1 MTGMRVEWWFFWSK
15 ANVLDFYQTYSV
27 LIYVISNTSCHS
39 MLIYVISNTSC
50 PSIILG
56 SFLCQHIILVSFHHS
71 EVIPMPFTHSVVIQT
86 FQTHSDVIPSFWCYS
101 IHFESFHCHS
111 NHCTVILSFPHH
123 LASFQHHS
131 VSPPCSCP
139 NLRTFFLQPAVR
151 LG

>member
-50 PSIILG
+50 PSIISG
-56 SFLCQHIILVSFHHS
+56 SFLCHHIILVSFHHS

-86 FQTHSDVIPSFWCYS
+86 FQTHSDVIPSFWCHS
-101 IHFESFHCHS
+101 IHSI
-111 NHCTVILSFPHH
+111 VIPLSFKS
-123 LASFQHHS
+123 LYSHS
-131 VSPPCSCP
+131 VIPTSFGFIPTSFRESSMLLPQPPDIFLATSC
-139 NLRTFFLQPAVR
+139 
-151 LG
+151 